1 MEVVSGL
8 YFAASWPHRE
18 TRSRLSLHLKIQ
30 SLRERL
36 PRIAEYRHGRR
47 PLSQRPRASLNLRY
61 RSRWPR
67 GFSSRCPMDAKE
79 GMRHPRFLFWNFP
92 PPRPQ
97 RGLSLEIN
105 AIARAEPLTKYQRLS
120 VVAALIPQMRGA
132 PWGRTDRPS
141 QFCLLDKSLP
151 QSLRRLPP
159 PGQLSQRF
167 LDPARRLS
175 RQAAPF
181 RAIDSQSSPVL
192 AELKRQSLAVFA
204 YPQRLQTICRMFE
217 ASALWL
223 SAQARCGEGVAPP
236 IRSRGAPR
244 PPALSQAPLQPG
256 ELPQRPQLRR
266 CRVRPRALREIA

>member
-1 MEVVSGL
+1 MEVVFGL

-97 RGLSLEIN
+97 RRLSLETN
-105 AIARAEPLTKYQRLS
+105 AIARAEPLAKYQRLS

-159 PGQLSQRF
+159 PGQSFPRCR
-167 LDPARRLS
+167 DPARLRA
-175 RQAAPF
+175 RQVAPF
-181 RAIDSQSSPVL
+181 QARGPRSLPVS
-192 AELKRQSLAVFA
+192 AELMQRSLAA
-204 YPQRLQTICRMFE
+204 
-217 ASALWL
+217 
-223 SAQARCGEGVAPP
+223 
-236 IRSRGAPR
+236 
-244 PPALSQAPLQPG
+244 
-256 ELPQRPQLRR
+256 
-266 CRVRPRALREIA
+266 